1 MEMMNFCFLTSL
13 RMKFLKNGDIYIK
26 NRYFMKRY
34 EVYWVDLDP
43 TKGAEIKKQRPC
55 VIVSPDELNKY
66 LKTVVVAPLT
76 SQVRNYYTFRP
87 KVEIAGKKG
96 QIAIDQIRVVDKS
109 RLKGLLGEL
118 SSDEEKALR
127 NLLNEMFCI
136 E

>member
-1 MEMMNFCFLTSL
+1 MH
-13 RMKFLKNGDIYIK
+13 
-26 NRYFMKRY
+26 RY

-55 VIVSPDELNKY
+55 VIVSPDELNKH

-76 SQVRNYYTFRP
+76 TQVRDCYTFRP

-109 RLKGLLGEL
+109 RLKGLLDEL

-127 NLLNEMFCI
+127 DLLNEMFCV

>member
-1 MEMMNFCFLTSL
+1 MQ
-13 RMKFLKNGDIYIK
+13 
-26 NRYFMKRY
+26 RYQ
-34 EVYWVDLDP
+34 VYWVDLDP

-55 VIVSPDELNKY
+55 VIISPDELNKH
-66 LKTVVVAPLT
+66 LKTVVIAPLT
-76 SQVRNYYTFRP
+76 SQVRDYYTFRP

-118 SSDEEKALR
+118 SGDEEKALR
-127 NLLNEMFCI
+127 SLLNEMFCV